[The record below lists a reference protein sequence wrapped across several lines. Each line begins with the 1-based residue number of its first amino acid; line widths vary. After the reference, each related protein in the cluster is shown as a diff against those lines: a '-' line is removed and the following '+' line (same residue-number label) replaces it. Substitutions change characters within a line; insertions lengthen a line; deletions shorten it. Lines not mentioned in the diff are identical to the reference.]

1 MVKPQNDIPE
11 DEVRQE
17 ILRGALTLYLK
28 HSADKVTMDD
38 VAHAIGRSRTSL
50 YYYYKNQSEIYQAVL
65 STMSRDSAD
74 QMRESVHAAPSLE
87 DKIYAFCMA
96 KLKTY
101 DVWKEIHKKMWL
113 ALNSEE
119 QSKQSKTMRGLHEAM
134 MQHENTLIQD
144 ILSFATKRTDIRHL
158 KPADRDMFAFILS
171 TSIRGI
177 RSEVMD
183 LRNAH
188 DMTAAVRMLTD
199 MLVKWL
205 RK

>member
-1 MVKPQNDIPE
+1 
-11 DEVRQE
+11 
-17 ILRGALTLYLK
+17 
-28 HSADKVTMDD
+28 
-38 VAHAIGRSRTSL
+38 
-50 YYYYKNQSEIYQAVL
+50 
-65 STMSRDSAD
+65 MSRDSAD
-74 QMRESVHAAPSLE
+74 QMRQSVLAAPSLE
-87 DKIYAFCMA
+87 DKIYSFCMA

-119 QSKQSKTMRGLHEAM
+119 QSKQSKTMKGLHEAM

-144 ILSFATKRTDIRHL
+144 ILSFATKRGDIRQL

-188 DMTAAVRMLTD
+188 DMTAAVRVLTD
-199 MLVKWL
+199 MLAKWL